1 MPARA
6 LVDTNI
12 LIYPYDRTAP
22 AKQVRALEVLDRL
35 AVAGQGLL
43 SVQVLAEFFWVAT
56 TKLADPLRVH
66 EAERQIHGYLKAWSV
81 ADITPL
87 IVLEATRGV
96 REHRMSYWD
105 AQVWATALLN
115 QVPVVVSED
124 FQDGSTIE
132 GIKFLNPFSPHFKVA
147 ELT

>member
-1 MPARA
+1 MPDKVFVDTNVLVYTYDRANPTKQARA
-6 LVDTNI
+6 LE
-12 LIYPYDRTAP
+12 L
-22 AKQVRALEVLDRL
+22 LDRL

-56 TKLADPLRVH
+56 TKLADPLRAH
-66 EAERQIHGYLKAWSV
+66 EAERQIHGYLKAWAV

-115 QVPVVVSED
+115 QVPIVVSED
-124 FQDGSTIE
+124 FQDDSTIE
-132 GIKFLNPFSPHFKVA
+132 GIKFLNPFSRHFKVTA
-147 ELT
+147 LT